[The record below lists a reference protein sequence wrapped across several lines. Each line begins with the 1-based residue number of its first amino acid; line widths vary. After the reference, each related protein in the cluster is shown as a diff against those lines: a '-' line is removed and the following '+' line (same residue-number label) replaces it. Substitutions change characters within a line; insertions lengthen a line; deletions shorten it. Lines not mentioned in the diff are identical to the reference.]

1 MIIRHCIAL
10 FMLLMPSAYRS
21 SIRFS
26 RNGKYLLAA
35 TLDDKV
41 RLWHVPTGRCV
52 KSYTGH
58 QNRRY
63 CIPANYMVIE
73 GVGEMVVMGSEDGR
87 LVGWDLNGRL
97 LVWEAK
103 VHERP
108 VMAVAVHP
116 TRPLIATGTLEPEL
130 TIKLHQVSRVQ

>member
-1 MIIRHCIAL
+1 MSHADHAHAAVY
-10 FMLLMPSAYRS
+10 SS

-35 TLDDKV
+35 TLDDTV
-41 RLWHVPTGRCV
+41 RLWHVSSGRCV
-52 KSYTGH
+52 KSYRGH

-63 CIPANYMVIE
+63 CIPANYMIIE

-87 LVGWDLNGRL
+87 LVGWELNERRM
-97 LVWEAK
+97 VVDVM

-116 TRPLIATGTLEPEL
+116 TRPMVATGALEPDL
-130 TIKLHQVSRVQ
+130 SMKLHHVSK